1 MTIQQPINNQQLLLA
16 GNVAIYARAATQEK
30 RNQKSKQV
38 QTDDLIT
45 FARQLGYEDT
55 RVIVFEQ
62 DNGIPGN
69 TSIDERVGLRS
80 LVQAIANGTIQAVLI
95 ADETRL
101 FRDVPALQI
110 SIFMKLCV
118 ERNILVITPD
128 SIYDFTNPQQASLF
142 RFKCQEAYQFLA
154 DAQKIMQRT
163 RSKYHGS

>member
-1 MTIQQPINNQQLLLA
+1 MTNQQQSATLPQLPLA

-30 RNQKSKQV
+30 RTQESRQV

-45 FARQLGYEDT
+45 YARQLGYEDT
-55 RVIVFEQ
+55 HVIVFEQ

-69 TSIDERVGLRS
+69 TAIDEREGLRS
-80 LVQAIANGTIQAVLI
+80 LVQAIANGTIQAILI
-95 ADETRL
+95 VDETRL
-101 FRDVPALQI
+101 FRDIPALQL

-118 ERNILVITPD
+118 ERNILVITPG
-128 SIYDFTNPQQASLF
+128 SIYDFTNPQQVSLF

-163 RSKYHGS
+163 RSK

>member
-1 MTIQQPINNQQLLLA
+1 MTIQQPTNHQQIPIV

-30 RNQKSKQV
+30 RTQESRQV

-45 FARQLGYEDT
+45 YAHQLGYEDT
-55 RVIVFEQ
+55 HVIVFEQ

-69 TSIDERVGLRS
+69 TAIDEREGLRS
-80 LVQAIANGTIQAVLI
+80 LVQAIADGTIQAVLI

-101 FRDVPALQI
+101 FRDVSTLQL
-110 SIFMKLCV
+110 SIFMKLCI
-118 ERNILVITPD
+118 ERNVLVITPD
-128 SIYDFTNPQQASLF
+128 SVYDFTNPQQVSLF

-163 RSKYHGS
+163 RSK